1 MKFKDAHPDYT
12 EYTSDTY
19 EYDFLPRKF
28 FDAFQGLIAEKTYED
43 EENATDPLRISC
55 NIIAKN
61 IPTKPTNNLGYYD
74 LLRDLESLINKLS
87 SKKIDIILDTV
98 VEIASEIDIKMDKLN
113 EVFKDNNFGFTLEY
127 GEYEGYEWVVAKGTE
142 SRVDAIEEALTEVP
156 IDQINVI
163 EHLQQAKKQ
172 LKEVSETRS
181 RKDALRDS
189 ISALEAQL
197 KYYSGTKKF
206 EDATKYIQ
214 TEYNIPRKIIGD
226 AKNIWDLIH
235 DKTPDV
241 RHGSSINSD
250 LSEAEALYW
259 IDRIMALTKYL
270 AREIE

>member
-1 MKFKDAHPDYT
+1 MKFKETPPDYT

-19 EYDFLPRKF
+19 EYNFLPRKF

-43 EENATDPLRISC
+43 EENSTDPLRISC

-61 IPTKPTNNLGYYD
+61 IPTKPTNNFGYDD
-74 LLRDLESLINKLS
+74 LLRDLESFINKLS

-98 VEIASEIDIKMDKLN
+98 AEIVSEIGIKIDKLN
-113 EVFKDNNFGFTLEY
+113 EFFKDNNFGFTLEY
-127 GEYEGYEWVVAKGTE
+127 GEYEGYEWVVEKGTE
-142 SRVDAIEEALTEVP
+142 SRVDAIEETLT
-156 IDQINVI
+156 
-163 EHLQQAKKQ
+163 
-172 LKEVSETRS
+172 EVSETRS

-214 TEYNIPRKIIGD
+214 TKYNIPRKIIGD

-241 RHGSSINSD
+241 RHGSSINTD
-250 LSEAEALYW
+250 LSEA
-259 IDRIMALTKYL
+259 
-270 AREIE
+270 

>member
-1 MKFKDAHPDYT
+1 M
-12 EYTSDTY
+12 
-19 EYDFLPRKF
+19 
-28 FDAFQGLIAEKTYED
+28 IAEKTYED
-43 EENATDPLRISC
+43 EENSTDPLRISC

-61 IPTKPTNNLGYYD
+61 IPTKPTNNFGYDD
-74 LLRDLESLINKLS
+74 LLRDLESFINKLS

-98 VEIASEIDIKMDKLN
+98 AEIVSEIGIKIDKLN

-127 GEYEGYEWVVAKGTE
+127 GEYEGYEWVVEKGTE
-142 SRVDAIEEALTEVP
+142 SRVDAIEETLTEVSA
-156 IDQINVI
+156 DQINVI
-163 EHLQQAKKQ
+163 EHLLQAKKQ

-197 KYYSGTKKF
+197 KYYSGIKKF

-214 TEYNIPRKIIGD
+214 TKYNIPRKIIGD

-259 IDRIMALTKYL
+259 IDRIMALSKYL